1 MLIKS
6 LVAGAAAGGVLL
18 SAAPALAAD
27 GGLYG
32 KGDPTYDGVYRQ
44 SLSILALQDSGRAV
58 PKSALK
64 WLKDQQC
71 SDGGFT
77 AYRATAACPAPDPV
91 NYAGQDS
98 NSTAVAAAALWHS
111 GARKQARKAA
121 KWLQQ
126 RIAADGGWAYYPAA
140 AATSDANSTALASAA
155 IQLTGIKAKKQVT
168 RSSVY
173 VAGLQKRCDAAAT
186 VRGGVLFDST
196 GTEVNNNAT
205 AQVGWML
212 GGGLTL
218 PEPVKIAKAAPK
230 LRCTGTKKEK
240 ASLVDA
246 SAGYLSKQLLD
257 SKGALPY
264 GGGYPGVDY
273 AGTASATL
281 ALANAGAGRKAVR
294 KGVRTLSKNAQSW
307 IGASG
312 DDSPGSIALLI
323 LVARATG
330 ENPRDFGGLNLYALL
345 NKTLQ

>member
-1 MLIKS
+1 MLTKS
-6 LVAGAAAGGVLL
+6 LVAAAAAGGVLL
-18 SAAPALAAD
+18 SATPALAAD

-44 SLSILALQDSGRAV
+44 SLSILALQDTGRTV
-58 PKSALK
+58 PKAALN
-64 WLKDQQC
+64 WLQDQQC

-77 AYRATAACPAPDPV
+77 AYRATTKGACPAPDPV

-98 NSTAVAAAALWHS
+98 NSTAMAVAVLWHS
-111 GARKQARKAA
+111 GAKQQARKAA
-121 KWLQQ
+121 KWL
-126 RIAADGGWAYYPAA
+126 RKHIAADGGWAYYPAPG
-140 AATSDANSTALASAA
+140 ATSDANSTALASAA
-155 IQLTGIKAKKQVT
+155 IDLTGKPLKKPEAYLE
-168 RSSVY
+168 S
-173 VAGLQKRCDAAAT
+173 LQKRCDAASAI
-186 VRGGVLFDST
+186 RGGILFDST
-196 GTEVNNNAT
+196 GAEPNNNAT

-218 PEPVKIAKAAPK
+218 PRPVKIAASVPALKCKGA
-230 LRCTGTKKEK
+230 KKDK

-246 SAGYLSKQLLD
+246 SAGYLAQQLVD

-294 KGVRTLSKNAQSW
+294 QAVSTLKKNAKTW
-307 IGASG
+307 IAASG

-323 LVARATG
+323 LVAKATG
-330 ENPRDFGGLNLYALL
+330 ENPRDFGGLNLYSLL
-345 NKTLQ
+345 NKTRQ